1 MIPQTIHRLPF
12 KGIRPSS
19 SSRKRVTRNDRDVK
33 DEWVKR
39 GSAADAPNPFVE
51 AKAGGWTARGGVAV
65 AKSLLRDRYPVACQA
80 QRSGPMLFSRAPTS
94 FGVAAIPM
102 ILAANANA
110 QGSHVG
116 EWRHPSAWDKPASN
130 LENAVRLARIAEGGK
145 FDLLFL
151 ADGNGVRNLD
161 KPDLFAATS
170 PSDRPAVFEPV
181 TLLSALAMVTR
192 RIGLVATTTTTYDE
206 PFSVARRFA
215 SLDHI
220 SKGRAGW
227 NLVTTSNPGDA
238 LNFSH
243 DAHAARDDRYARAGE
258 FAQIVKGLWDSWA
271 DDAFPQDKTSGRYL
285 DPSRVHA
292 LNHMGAHFS
301 VAGPLNA
308 PRPVQG
314 HPVIF
319 SAGQS
324 ETGKELSAA
333 TADCVFA
340 IEGSIDRAQRLY
352 ADLKERL
359 PRYGRTSES
368 LKVLSGVTIFVG
380 ETEAEADALFQE
392 LENLVP
398 PAVGLEYLSKMVGT
412 SLAAYPLDGSMPKLD
427 SEHVGPTGIGKAIIA
442 MAAAEA
448 LTVRQTYKRILPQMA
463 GNLFKGSPKRI
474 ADIMEEWY
482 RGKACDG
489 FMIAAP
495 VVPTGLER
503 FIRLVVPE
511 LQRRGLFRTEYE
523 GRTLRENLGLA
534 RPANRFFP
542 HPAKALEG

>member
-1 MIPQTIHRLPF
+1 
-12 KGIRPSS
+12 
-19 SSRKRVTRNDRDVK
+19 
-33 DEWVKR
+33 
-39 GSAADAPNPFVE
+39 
-51 AKAGGWTARGGVAV
+51 
-65 AKSLLRDRYPVACQA
+65 
-80 QRSGPMLFSRAPTS
+80 
-94 FGVAAIPM
+94 M

-116 EWRHPSAWDKPASN
+116 EWRHPTAWDKPASN
-130 LENAVRLARIAEGGK
+130 LENAVRLARIAEAGK

-170 PSDRPAVFEPV
+170 PSDRPGVFEPV

-192 RIGLVATTTTTYDE
+192 HIGLVATTTTTYDE
-206 PFSVARRFA
+206 PFAVARRFA

-243 DAHAARDDRYARAGE
+243 DAHVARDDRYARAGE
-258 FAQIVKGLWDSWA
+258 FAKIVKGLWDSWA
-271 DDAFPQDKTSGRYL
+271 DDAFPQDKATGRYL

-292 LNHMGAHFS
+292 LNHKGAHFS

-340 IEGSIDRAQRLY
+340 IEGTIDRAQQLY
-352 ADLKERL
+352 ADLKGRL
-359 PRYGRTSES
+359 AKYGRAPES

-380 ETEAEADALFQE
+380 ETEAEANALFQE
-392 LENLVP
+392 LEDLVP
-398 PAVGLEYLSKMVGT
+398 PAVGLDYLSKMVGT
-412 SLAAYPLDGSMPKLD
+412 RMAAYPLDDPMPTLD
-427 SEHVGPTGIGKAIIA
+427 SEHVGPTGIGKAIVA
-442 MAAAEA
+442 MAAAEG

-463 GNLFKGSPKRI
+463 GNLFKGNPKQI
-474 ADIMEEWY
+474 ADVMEEWY

-511 LQRRGLFRTEYE
+511 LQRRGLFRREYE
-523 GRTLRENLGLA
+523 SSTLRGNLGLQ
-534 RPANRFFP
+534 RPANQFFP
-542 HPAKALEG
+542 DEARAAEG

>member
-1 MIPQTIHRLPF
+1 
-12 KGIRPSS
+12 
-19 SSRKRVTRNDRDVK
+19 
-33 DEWVKR
+33 
-39 GSAADAPNPFVE
+39 
-51 AKAGGWTARGGVAV
+51 
-65 AKSLLRDRYPVACQA
+65 
-80 QRSGPMLFSRAPTS
+80 
-94 FGVAAIPM
+94 
-102 ILAANANA
+102 A

-116 EWRHPSAWDKPASN
+116 EWRHPDAWDRPASN
-130 LENAVRLARIAEGGK
+130 LANAVRLARIAEAGK

-181 TLLSALAMVTR
+181 TLLSALAMVTE

-206 PFSVARRFA
+206 PYAVARRFA

-220 SKGRAGW
+220 SGGRAGW

-243 DAHAARDDRYARAGE
+243 EAHVPRDDRYARAGE
-258 FAQIVKGLWDSWA
+258 FAEVVKGLWDSWA
-271 DDAFPQDKTSGRYL
+271 DDAFPQDKATGQFL
-285 DPSRVHA
+285 DPAKVHA
-292 LNHMGAHFS
+292 LGHRGTHFQ

-340 IEGSIDRAQRLY
+340 IEGTIGRAQQLY
-352 ADLKERL
+352 ADLKGRL
-359 PRYGRTSES
+359 PKYGRAPES
-368 LKVLSGVTIFVG
+368 LKVLSGVTIFTG
-380 ETEAEADALFQE
+380 ETAAEAEALFQQ
-392 LENLVP
+392 LEDLVS
-398 PAVGLEYLSKMVGT
+398 PAVGLDYLSKMVGT
-412 SLAAYPLDGSMPKLD
+412 PMARFPLDGPMPDLGQ
-427 SEHVGPTGIGKAIIA
+427 EHVGPTGIGKAIVA
-442 MAAAEA
+442 MARAEG

-463 GNLFKGSPKRI
+463 GNLFKGDAMQV
-474 ADIMEEWY
+474 ADVMEEWY
-482 RGKACDG
+482 RGQACDG

-511 LQRRGLFRTEYE
+511 LQRRGLFRREYE
-523 GRTLRENLGLA
+523 GTTLRENLGLA
-534 RPANRFFP
+534 RPANRFF
-542 HPAKALEG
+542 ATGTA

>member
-1 MIPQTIHRLPF
+1 M
-12 KGIRPSS
+12 
-19 SSRKRVTRNDRDVK
+19 
-33 DEWVKR
+33 
-39 GSAADAPNPFVE
+39 
-51 AKAGGWTARGGVAV
+51 
-65 AKSLLRDRYPVACQA
+65 
-80 QRSGPMLFSRAPTS
+80 
-94 FGVAAIPM
+94 PM

-116 EWRHPSAWDKPASN
+116 EWRHPDAWERPASN
-130 LENAVRLARIAEGGK
+130 LENAVRLARIAEAGK

-170 PSDRPAVFEPV
+170 PSDRPGVFEPV
-181 TLLSALAMVTR
+181 TLLSALAMVTEH
-192 RIGLVATTTTTYDE
+192 IGLVATTTTTYDE
-206 PFSVARRFA
+206 PFAVARRFA
-215 SLDHI
+215 SLDHL

-243 DAHAARDDRYARAGE
+243 EAHVPREDRYERAAE
-258 FAQIVKGLWDSWA
+258 FAGVVKGLWDSWA
-271 DDAFPQDKTSGRYL
+271 DDAFPQDKASGRFL

-292 LNHMGAHFS
+292 LNHRGKHFQ

-308 PRPVQG
+308 PRPPQG

-340 IEGSIDRAQRLY
+340 IEGTIDNARRLY
-352 ADLKERL
+352 ADLKSRL
-359 PRYGRTSES
+359 PRYGRTADS
-368 LKVLSGVTIFVG
+368 LKVLSGVTIFTG
-380 ETEAEADALFQE
+380 ETEAEAEALFQE
-392 LENLVP
+392 LEDLVS
-398 PAVGLEYLSKMVGT
+398 PAVGLDYLSKMVG
-412 SLAAYPLDGSMPKLD
+412 ARMAEYPLDGPMPIFAA
-427 SEHVGPTGIGKAIIA
+427 EHVGPTGIGRAIIA
-442 MAAAEA
+442 MAAAEN

-463 GNLFKGSPKRI
+463 GNLFKGSAMQV
-474 ADIMEEWY
+474 ADQMEEWF
-482 RGKACDG
+482 KTQACDG

-511 LQRRGLFRTEYE
+511 LRHRGLFRREYE

-542 HPAKALEG
+542 VVAG